1 MWILVDASVFAV
13 GYVASIHSWPTVKVW
28 INGVTAEAAA
38 LWSRAPAL
46 EAKIR
51 AL

>member
-1 MWILVDASVFAV
+1 MWILVDVFVFAV

-28 INGVTAEAAA
+28 INGVVAETAA
-38 LWSRAPAL
+38 LRSRAAAL

-51 AL
+51 DL